1 MNYTF
6 QSIDDWEH
14 NSALKITNFQESVKM
29 STYLVCFIV
38 CDFKY
43 LERTTKFGTKV
54 TYTRYFH
61 YNLTSPCT
69 MTFEW
74 LNNMQRYRQNKEG
87 KLSITLL
94 NTYFA
99 NFWI

>member
-54 TYTRYFH
+54 TYTRCFTIT
-61 YNLTSPCT
+61 NLAVYYDVW
-69 MTFEW
+69 MV
-74 LNNMQRYRQNKEG
+74 K
-87 KLSITLL
+87 
-94 NTYFA
+94 
-99 NFWI
+99 

>member
-14 NSALKITNFQESVKM
+14 NSTLKITNFQESVKM
-29 STYLVCFIV
+29 STYLVCFII

-43 LERTTKFGTKV
+43 LENTTKFGTKV
-54 TYTRYFH
+54 TYTRCVH

-74 LNNMQRYRQNKEG
+74 LNNQYANINFLDK
-87 KLSITLL
+87 ITKG
-94 NTYFA
+94 N
-99 NFWI
+99 